1 MKRTFFLVGVV
12 SLFLTMSVIGQVTLP
27 RESNRQEI
35 VQFVGDSKISIVY
48 HRPNVKGRTNVYGCT
63 SPNVI
68 QKGNYNDPCLVPY
81 GQVWRTG
88 ANENTTIEFST
99 DVTINGQPL
108 PAGKYAFFAIPG
120 EKEWTLIFNKVNN
133 EWGAF
138 TYKVEQDALRV
149 KAVPTKLSD
158 SRETLMYEFDNVSG
172 SSAQVVLSWE
182 KLAVPFTVNVGDIN
196 ARVLNQF
203 RDAIKN
209 RKADDVRPLNQG
221 AGFVLSTKMTASY
234 DEAIGWLD
242 ESIKVKE
249 TFGNLNTKA
258 RLLAEAGKK
267 ADAISTAEKA
277 IQVGKASTPPANP
290 TAVSGL
296 EAELQ
301 KWKGSK

>member
-1 MKRTFFLVGVV
+1 MKRTLFLVGVV
-12 SLFLTMSVIGQVTLP
+12 SLFLTMSVIGQVAVP

-35 VQFVGDSKISIVY
+35 LQMVGDSKISIVY

-68 QKGNYNDPCLVPY
+68 QKGNYTDPCLVPY

-108 PAGKYAFFAIPG
+108 PAGKYGFFAMPG

-196 ARVLNQF
+196 ARVLNQY

-221 AGFVLSTKMTASY
+221 AGFVLNTKITASY
-234 DEAIGWLD
+234 DEAMGWLD
-242 ESIKVKE
+242 ESIKAKE
-249 TFGNLNTKA
+249 TFGNLNAKA
-258 RLLAEAGKK
+258 RLLAEMGKT
-267 ADAISTAEKA
+267 ADAISTGEKA
-277 IQVGKASTPPANP
+277 VAVGKAATPPVDTSNFEKTLA
-290 TAVSGL
+290 G
-296 EAELQ
+296 
-301 KWKGSK
+301 WKAKK

>member
-108 PAGKYAFFAIPG
+108 PAGKYAFFAMPG